1 MRTEWWS
8 WNSSYSHQISAVF
21 RGMGRMPSDE
31 TSRHIPL
38 FSFSLLVSYRIQISI
53 LMCFPSKQ
61 PILAYVQP
69 WQHRL
74 SSCLSQWPAEH
85 NTANHH
91 RTADRSKVLTS
102 LCVPCQ
108 AWRLWALLAASTQ
121 TNYLTLLSTCTPV
134 CFSVLSRYL
143 ASSSPIY
150 PCLFLHSYFSLL
162 LSFSILPKLFI
173 FPSLIHAVV

>member
-1 MRTEWWS
+1 MKLKQLLQ
-8 WNSSYSHQISAVF
+8 SSNQCGVQQNGPNAKRWVA
-21 RGMGRMPSDE
+21 
-31 TSRHIPL
+31 SRHSPPL
-38 FSFSLLVSYRIQISI
+38 SFSLLVSHRIQITI
-53 LMCFPSKQ
+53 LTCCPRKH

-91 RTADRSKVLTS
+91 RTADRSKVSTS
-102 LCVPCQ
+102 LYVPCQ
-108 AWRLWALLAASTQ
+108 VWRLWALNAASTQ
-121 TNYLTLLSTCTPV
+121 TNYLTLRSTSTPV
-134 CFSVLSRYL
+134 CFWILSRYL

-150 PCLFLHSYFSLL
+150 PCLFLHSYFSLP
-162 LSFSILPKLFI
+162 LSIFILPKLFN